1 MQDWVCLIIAMVAVA
16 PVGALAAALI
26 DKLRKEEQDRAE
38 GNKDR

>member
-26 DKLRKEEQDRAE
+26 DKLRKEEQALAE
-38 GNKDR
+38 EKKDR

>member
-38 GNKDR
+38 EKKDR